1 MDNEQ
6 NQNKNSRIIDVDL
19 QNEMR
24 KSFLDYSMSVIVSR
38 ALPDVRDGLKPVHRR
53 ILYTMNQI
61 GLDPS
66 KPYHK
71 CADTVGQV
79 LGSYHPHGDA
89 SVYDAM
95 VRLAQDFNTRYLLV
109 DGHGNFGSVD
119 GDGAAAMRY
128 TEVRMTKL
136 THEMIRDIE
145 KETVDFSPNFDES
158 LKEPDVLPSRFP
170 NLLVNGSSG
179 IAVGMATNLPPHN
192 LTEVIDGLDY
202 MIDNPDCTLEDLMQF
217 IKGPDFPT
225 GATIMGKGGIK
236 DAYST
241 GRGLITLRA
250 KAEIETTSR
259 GRNRIVVK
267 EIPYQVNKS
276 KLIQKIA
283 ELVRNKEIDGITD
296 IRDESDRQ
304 GMRIVIE
311 LRKDAN
317 PKVTLNLLYKRTQ
330 MQTTFGVINLALVD
344 GEPKTLTLKE
354 LMYYYLEHQKEI
366 VTRRTIF
373 DLKKAEA
380 RAHIVEGLLKALDY
394 IDEIIK
400 LIRASKDDAEARS
413 GLMSK
418 FEFTEIQANAILS
431 MQLRRLTGLE
441 KDKLTA
447 EYEDLIKRINR
458 FNEILSSERI
468 LLGIIKDELNEIK
481 EKYGDE
487 RRTDI
492 VLNEGEIDVLNLIA
506 DESVV
511 ITITDRGYIKR
522 VNENTYKA
530 QKRGG
535 KGVKGL
541 TTNVEDVVDD
551 LYTLTTHDEV
561 YFFTNLGKVYS
572 LRAYEIPE
580 SGRTAKGTAIVNLLQ
595 ISGGEKITQII
606 PIKKNEEREFM
617 TFVTKNGIIK
627 KTELAQYENI
637 RQSGLIAIN
646 LDEDDDL
653 ISVYLTN
660 EEDEI
665 ISTTRKGKAIRING
679 KDVRPTGRSTRG
691 VKLITLEDGDSVV
704 SSQVVGKGAKLLTIT
719 EKGYGKMTSEEEYTT
734 QSRGGKGILTHRINE
749 KTGALVTALVV
760 YDEKDLLLIS
770 SSGVI
775 IRISAKEIAKS
786 SRATIGVKLMDIGEE
801 KIVSAIQTDETEE

>member
-1 MDNEQ
+1 M
-6 NQNKNSRIIDVDL
+6 KNVIDVKVEK
-19 QNEMR
+19 EMK
-24 KSFLDYSMSVIVSR
+24 KSYLEYAMSVIVAR

-53 ILYTMNQI
+53 ILYSMEELGVTN
-61 GLDPS
+61 D
-66 KPYHK
+66 KPYRK
-71 CADTVGQV
+71 SARVVGDV
-79 LGSYHPHGDA
+79 LGKYHPHSDTA
-89 SVYDAM
+89 VYDAM

-192 LTEVIDGLDY
+192 LSEVIDGLDY

-236 DAYST
+236 EAYST

-296 IRDESDRQ
+296 IRDEYERQ

-646 LDEDDDL
+646 LDDDDDL

-691 VKLITLEDGDSVV
+691 GKLITLEDGDSVV

>member
-1 MDNEQ
+1 M
-6 NQNKNSRIIDVDL
+6 KNVIDVKVEK
-19 QNEMR
+19 EMK
-24 KSFLDYSMSVIVSR
+24 KSYLEYAMSVIVAR

-53 ILYTMNQI
+53 ILYSMEELGVTN
-61 GLDPS
+61 D
-66 KPYHK
+66 KPYRK
-71 CADTVGQV
+71 SARVVGDV
-79 LGSYHPHGDA
+79 LGKYHPHSDTA
-89 SVYDAM
+89 VYDAM

-158 LKEPDVLPSRFP
+158 LKEPNVLPSRFP

-202 MIDNPDCTLEDLMQF
+202 MIDNPDCSLEDLMQF

-267 EIPYQVNKS
+267 EIPYQVNKA

-400 LIRASKDDAEARS
+400 LIRGSKDDAEARE
-413 GLMSK
+413 GLMNR

-458 FNEILSSERI
+458 FNEILSSER
-468 LLGIIKDELNEIK
+468 LLMSIIKEELNEIK

-511 ITITDRGYIKR
+511 ITITERGYIKR

-541 TTNVEDVVDD
+541 TTNVEDVVND

-595 ISGGEKITQII
+595 ISGGERITQII
-606 PIKKNEEREFM
+606 PIKKNEERQFM

-627 KTELAQYENI
+627 KTELSQYENI

-660 EEDEI
+660 EEDEF
-665 ISTTRKGKAIRING
+665 ISTTKNGKAIRING

-719 EKGYGKMTSEEEYTT
+719 EKGYGKMTSEEEYTV

-770 SSGVI
+770 SSGII

>member
-1 MDNEQ
+1 M
-6 NQNKNSRIIDVDL
+6 KNVIDVKVEK
-19 QNEMR
+19 EMK
-24 KSFLDYSMSVIVSR
+24 KSYLEYAMSVIVAR

-53 ILYTMNQI
+53 ILYSMEELGVTN
-61 GLDPS
+61 D
-66 KPYHK
+66 KPYRK
-71 CADTVGQV
+71 SARVVGDV
-79 LGSYHPHGDA
+79 LGKYHPHSDIA
-89 SVYDAM
+89 VYDAM

-646 LDEDDDL
+646 LDDDDDL

>member
-1 MDNEQ
+1 M
-6 NQNKNSRIIDVDL
+6 KNVIDVKVEK
-19 QNEMR
+19 EMK
-24 KSFLDYSMSVIVSR
+24 KSYLEYAMSVIVAR

-53 ILYTMNQI
+53 ILYSMEELGVTN
-61 GLDPS
+61 D
-66 KPYHK
+66 KPYRK
-71 CADTVGQV
+71 SARVVGDV
-79 LGSYHPHGDA
+79 LGKYHPHSDTA
-89 SVYDAM
+89 VYDAM

-158 LKEPDVLPSRFP
+158 LKEPNVLPSRFP

-202 MIDNPDCTLEDLMQF
+202 MIDNPDCSLEDLMQF

-267 EIPYQVNKS
+267 EIPYQVNKA

-400 LIRASKDDAEARS
+400 LIRGSKDDAEARE
-413 GLMSK
+413 GLMNR

-458 FNEILSSERI
+458 FNEILSSER
-468 LLGIIKDELNEIK
+468 LLMSIIKEELNEIK

-511 ITITDRGYIKR
+511 ITITERGYIKR

-541 TTNVEDVVDD
+541 TTNVEDVVND

-595 ISGGEKITQII
+595 ISGGERITQII
-606 PIKKNEEREFM
+606 PIKKNEERQFM

-627 KTELAQYENI
+627 KTELSQYENI

>member
-1 MDNEQ
+1 M
-6 NQNKNSRIIDVDL
+6 
-19 QNEMR
+19 
-24 KSFLDYSMSVIVSR
+24 
-38 ALPDVRDGLKPVHRR
+38 
-53 ILYTMNQI
+53 
-61 GLDPS
+61 
-66 KPYHK
+66 
-71 CADTVGQV
+71 
-79 LGSYHPHGDA
+79 
-89 SVYDAM
+89 
-95 VRLAQDFNTRYLLV
+95 
-109 DGHGNFGSVD
+109 
-119 GDGAAAMRY
+119 
-128 TEVRMTKL
+128 
-136 THEMIRDIE
+136 
-145 KETVDFSPNFDES
+145 
-158 LKEPDVLPSRFP
+158 KEPNVLPSRFP

-202 MIDNPDCTLEDLMQF
+202 MIDNPDCSLEDLMQF

-267 EIPYQVNKS
+267 EIPYQVNKA

-400 LIRASKDDAEARS
+400 LIRGSKDDAEARE
-413 GLMSK
+413 GLMNR

-458 FNEILSSERI
+458 FNEILSSER
-468 LLGIIKDELNEIK
+468 LLMSIIKEELNEIK

-511 ITITDRGYIKR
+511 ITITERGYIKR

-541 TTNVEDVVDD
+541 TTNVEDVVND

-595 ISGGEKITQII
+595 ISGGERITQII
-606 PIKKNEEREFM
+606 PIKKNEERQFM

-660 EEDEI
+660 EEDEF
-665 ISTTRKGKAIRING
+665 ISTTKNGKAIRING

-719 EKGYGKMTSEEEYTT
+719 EKGYGKMTSEEEYTV

-770 SSGVI
+770 SSGII

>member
-1 MDNEQ
+1 M
-6 NQNKNSRIIDVDL
+6 KNVIDVKVEK
-19 QNEMR
+19 EMK
-24 KSFLDYSMSVIVSR
+24 KSYLEYAMSVIVAR

-53 ILYTMNQI
+53 ILYSMEELGVTN
-61 GLDPS
+61 D
-66 KPYHK
+66 KPYRK
-71 CADTVGQV
+71 SARVVGDV
-79 LGSYHPHGDA
+79 LGKYHPHSDTA
-89 SVYDAM
+89 VYDAM

-158 LKEPDVLPSRFP
+158 LKEPNVLPSRFP

-202 MIDNPDCTLEDLMQF
+202 MIDNPDCSLEDLMQF

-267 EIPYQVNKS
+267 EIPYQVNKA

-400 LIRASKDDAEARS
+400 LIRGSKDDAEARE
-413 GLMSK
+413 GLMNR

-458 FNEILSSERI
+458 FNEILSSER
-468 LLGIIKDELNEIK
+468 LLMSIIKEELNEIK

-511 ITITDRGYIKR
+511 ITITERGYIKR

-541 TTNVEDVVDD
+541 TTNVEDVVND

-595 ISGGEKITQII
+595 ISGGERITQII
-606 PIKKNEEREFM
+606 PIKKNEERQFM

-627 KTELAQYENI
+627 KTELSQYENI

-660 EEDEI
+660 EEDEF
-665 ISTTRKGKAIRING
+665 ISTTKNGKAIRING

-719 EKGYGKMTSEEEYTT
+719 EKGYGKMTYEEEYTV

-770 SSGVI
+770 SSGII

>member
-1 MDNEQ
+1 M
-6 NQNKNSRIIDVDL
+6 KNVIDVKVEK
-19 QNEMR
+19 EMK
-24 KSFLDYSMSVIVSR
+24 KSYLEYAMSVIVAR

-53 ILYTMNQI
+53 ILYSMEELGVTN
-61 GLDPS
+61 D
-66 KPYHK
+66 KPYRK
-71 CADTVGQV
+71 SARVVGDV
-79 LGSYHPHGDA
+79 LGKYHPHSDTA
-89 SVYDAM
+89 VYDAM

-192 LTEVIDGLDY
+192 LSEVIDGLDY

-366 VTRRTIF
+366 VTRRTLF

>member
-1 MDNEQ
+1 M
-6 NQNKNSRIIDVDL
+6 KNVIDVKVEK
-19 QNEMR
+19 EMK
-24 KSFLDYSMSVIVSR
+24 KSYLEYAMSVIVAR

-53 ILYTMNQI
+53 ILYSMEELGVTN
-61 GLDPS
+61 D
-66 KPYHK
+66 KPYRK
-71 CADTVGQV
+71 SARVVGDV
-79 LGSYHPHGDA
+79 LGKYHPHSDTA
-89 SVYDAM
+89 VYDAM

-145 KETVDFSPNFDES
+145 KETVNYSPNFDES

-267 EIPYQVNKS
+267 EIPYQVNKA

-400 LIRASKDDAEARS
+400 LIRGSKDDAEARE
-413 GLMSK
+413 GLMNR

-458 FNEILSSERI
+458 FNEILSSER
-468 LLGIIKDELNEIK
+468 LLMSIIKEELNEIK

-511 ITITDRGYIKR
+511 ITITERGYIKR

-541 TTNVEDVVDD
+541 TTNVEDVVND

-595 ISGGEKITQII
+595 ISGGERITQII
-606 PIKKNEEREFM
+606 PIKKNEERQFM

-660 EEDEI
+660 EEDEF
-665 ISTTRKGKAIRING
+665 ISTTKNGKAIRING

-691 VKLITLEDGDSVV
+691 VKLITLEDGDNVV

-719 EKGYGKMTSEEEYTT
+719 EKGYGKMTSEEEYTV

-770 SSGVI
+770 SSGII

>member
-1 MDNEQ
+1 M
-6 NQNKNSRIIDVDL
+6 KNVIDVKVEK
-19 QNEMR
+19 EMK
-24 KSFLDYSMSVIVSR
+24 KSYLEYAMSVIVAR

-53 ILYTMNQI
+53 ILYSMEELGVTN
-61 GLDPS
+61 D
-66 KPYHK
+66 KPYRK
-71 CADTVGQV
+71 SARVVGDV
-79 LGSYHPHGDA
+79 LGKYHPHSDTA
-89 SVYDAM
+89 VYDAM

-158 LKEPDVLPSRFP
+158 LKEPNVLPSRFP

-202 MIDNPDCTLEDLMQF
+202 MIDNPDCSLEDLMQF

-259 GRNRIVVK
+259 GRNRIIVK
-267 EIPYQVNKS
+267 EIPYQVNKA

-400 LIRASKDDAEARS
+400 LIRGSKDDAEARE
-413 GLMSK
+413 GLMNR

-458 FNEILSSERI
+458 FNEILSSER
-468 LLGIIKDELNEIK
+468 LLMSIIKEELNEIK

-511 ITITDRGYIKR
+511 ITITERGYIKR

-541 TTNVEDVVDD
+541 TTNVEDVVND

-561 YFFTNLGKVYS
+561 YFFTNLGMVYS

-595 ISGGEKITQII
+595 ISGGERITQII
-606 PIKKNEEREFM
+606 PIKKNEERQFM

-660 EEDEI
+660 EEDEF
-665 ISTTRKGKAIRING
+665 ISTTKNGKAIRING

-719 EKGYGKMTSEEEYTT
+719 EKGYGKMTSEEEYTV

-770 SSGVI
+770 SSGII

>member
-1 MDNEQ
+1 M
-6 NQNKNSRIIDVDL
+6 KNVIDVKVEK
-19 QNEMR
+19 EMK
-24 KSFLDYSMSVIVSR
+24 KSYLEYAMSVIVAR

-53 ILYTMNQI
+53 ILYSMEELGVTN
-61 GLDPS
+61 D
-66 KPYHK
+66 KPYRK
-71 CADTVGQV
+71 SARVVGDV
-79 LGSYHPHGDA
+79 LGKYHPHSDTA
-89 SVYDAM
+89 VYDAM

-158 LKEPDVLPSRFP
+158 LKEPNVLPSRFP

-202 MIDNPDCTLEDLMQF
+202 MIDNPDCSLEDLMQF

-267 EIPYQVNKS
+267 EIPYQVNKA

-400 LIRASKDDAEARS
+400 LIRGSKDDAEARE
-413 GLMSK
+413 GLMNR

-458 FNEILSSERI
+458 FNEILSSER
-468 LLGIIKDELNEIK
+468 LLMSIIKEELNEIK

-511 ITITDRGYIKR
+511 ITITERGYIKR

-541 TTNVEDVVDD
+541 TTNVEDVVND

-595 ISGGEKITQII
+595 ISGGERITQII
-606 PIKKNEEREFM
+606 PIKKNEERQFM

-660 EEDEI
+660 EEDEF
-665 ISTTRKGKAIRING
+665 ISTTKNGKAIRING

-691 VKLITLEDGDSVV
+691 VKLITLEDGDNVV

-719 EKGYGKMTSEEEYTT
+719 EKGYGKMTSEEEYTV

-770 SSGVI
+770 SSGII

-801 KIVSAIQTDETEE
+801 KIVSAIQTDEMEE

>member
-1 MDNEQ
+1 M
-6 NQNKNSRIIDVDL
+6 KNVIDVKVEK
-19 QNEMR
+19 EMK
-24 KSFLDYSMSVIVSR
+24 KSYLEYAMSVIVAR

-53 ILYTMNQI
+53 ILYSMEELGVTN
-61 GLDPS
+61 D
-66 KPYHK
+66 KPYRK
-71 CADTVGQV
+71 SARVVGDV
-79 LGSYHPHGDA
+79 LGKYHPHSDIA
-89 SVYDAM
+89 VYDAM

-158 LKEPDVLPSRFP
+158 LKEPNVLPSRFP

-202 MIDNPDCTLEDLMQF
+202 MIDNPDCSLEDLMQF

-267 EIPYQVNKS
+267 EIPYQVNKA

-304 GMRIVIE
+304 GMRIVVE

-400 LIRASKDDAEARS
+400 LIRGSKDDAEARE
-413 GLMSK
+413 GLMNR

-458 FNEILSSERI
+458 FNEILSSER
-468 LLGIIKDELNEIK
+468 LLMSIIKEELNEIK

-511 ITITDRGYIKR
+511 ITITERGYIKR

-541 TTNVEDVVDD
+541 TTNVEDVVND

-595 ISGGEKITQII
+595 ISGGERITQII
-606 PIKKNEEREFM
+606 PIKKNEERQFM

-627 KTELAQYENI
+627 KTELSQYENI

-660 EEDEI
+660 EEDEF
-665 ISTTRKGKAIRING
+665 ISTTKNGKAIRING

-719 EKGYGKMTSEEEYTT
+719 EKGYGKMTSEEEYTV

-770 SSGVI
+770 SSGII

>member
-1 MDNEQ
+1 MN
-6 NQNKNSRIIDVDL
+6 NVIDVKVEK
-19 QNEMR
+19 EMK
-24 KSFLDYSMSVIVSR
+24 KSYLDYAMSVIVAR

-53 ILYTMNQI
+53 ILYSMEELGVT
-61 GLDPS
+61 S
-66 KPYHK
+66 EKPYRK
-71 CADTVGQV
+71 SARIVGDV
-79 LGSYHPHGDA
+79 LGKYHPHSDTA
-89 SVYDAM
+89 VYDAM

-128 TEVRMTKL
+128 TEVRMSKL

-145 KETVDFSPNFDES
+145 KDTVDFSPNFDES

-192 LTEVIDGLDY
+192 LTEVINGLDY
-202 MIDNPDCTLEDLMQF
+202 MIENPDCTLEDLMQF

-225 GATIMGKGGIK
+225 GATIMGTQGIK

-250 KAEIETTSR
+250 KAEIETTSK
-259 GRNRIVVK
+259 GKNRIVVR

-276 KLIQKIA
+276 KLIKKIA
-283 ELVRNKEIDGITD
+283 ELVRDKEIDGITD

-304 GMRIVIE
+304 GMRIVVE
-311 LRKDAN
+311 LRRDAN
-317 PKVTLNLLYKRTQ
+317 PKVILNHLYKRTQ

-354 LMYYYLEHQKEI
+354 LLYYYLEHQKDI
-366 VTRRTIF
+366 VTRRTRY
-373 DLKKAEA
+373 DLKKAED
-380 RAHIVEGLLKALDY
+380 RAHIVEGLLKALDH

-400 LIRASKDDAEARS
+400 LIRASKDDATARAA
-413 GLMSK
+413 LMEK
-418 FEFTEIQANAILS
+418 FEFSEIQANSILS

-458 FNEILSSERI
+458 YNEILASER
-468 LLGIIKDELNEIK
+468 LLLSIIKDELNEIK

-511 ITITDRGYIKR
+511 ITITERGYIKR

-541 TTNVEDVVDD
+541 TTNVEDVVSDM
-551 LYTLTTHDEV
+551 YTLTTHDMV
-561 YFFTNLGKVYS
+561 YFFTDHGKVYS
-572 LRAYEIPE
+572 LSAYEIPE

-595 ISGGEKITQII
+595 VAGDEKITQIV
-606 PIKKNEEREFM
+606 PIKKNEEKDYM
-617 TFVTKNGIIK
+617 IFVTKKGIIK
-627 KTELAQYENI
+627 KTELNQYENI

-653 ISVYLTN
+653 ISVFLSD
-660 EEDEI
+660 EETEI
-665 ISTTRKGKAIRING
+665 ISTTKLGKAIRI
-679 KDVRPTGRSTRG
+679 KTSDVRPTGRSTRG
-691 VKLITLEDGDSVV
+691 VKLITLDGDDEVV
-704 SSQVVGKGAKLLTIT
+704 SSEVIGNGAKVLSIT
-719 EKGYGKMTSEEEYTT
+719 EKGYGKMTDESEYSV
-734 QSRGGKGILTHRINE
+734 QGRGGKGILTHKITA
-749 KTGALVTALVV
+749 KTGPLVRSLVV
-760 YDEKDLLLIS
+760 YEMKDLLLIS

-775 IRISAKEIAKS
+775 IRIPETEIAES
-786 SRATIGVKLMDIGEE
+786 SRATIGVKLMDTGDET
-801 KIVSAIQTDETEE
+801 IVSAIQTEE

>member
-1 MDNEQ
+1 M
-6 NQNKNSRIIDVDL
+6 KNVIDVKVEK
-19 QNEMR
+19 EMK
-24 KSFLDYSMSVIVSR
+24 KSYLEYAMSVIVAR

-53 ILYTMNQI
+53 ILYSMEELGVTN
-61 GLDPS
+61 D
-66 KPYHK
+66 KPYRK
-71 CADTVGQV
+71 SARVVGDV
-79 LGSYHPHGDA
+79 LGKYHPHSDTA
-89 SVYDAM
+89 VYYAM

-225 GATIMGKGGIK
+225 GATIMGKSGIK

>member
-1 MDNEQ
+1 M
-6 NQNKNSRIIDVDL
+6 KNVIDVKVEK
-19 QNEMR
+19 EMK
-24 KSFLDYSMSVIVSR
+24 KSYLEYAMSVIVAR

-53 ILYTMNQI
+53 ILYSMEELGVTN
-61 GLDPS
+61 D
-66 KPYHK
+66 KPYRK
-71 CADTVGQV
+71 SARVVGDV
-79 LGSYHPHGDA
+79 LGKYHPHSDIA
-89 SVYDAM
+89 VYDAM

-158 LKEPDVLPSRFP
+158 LKEPNVLPSRFP

-202 MIDNPDCTLEDLMQF
+202 MIDNPDCSLEDLMQF

-267 EIPYQVNKS
+267 EIPYQVNKA

-400 LIRASKDDAEARS
+400 LIRGSKDDAEARE
-413 GLMSK
+413 GLMNR

-458 FNEILSSERI
+458 FNEILSSER
-468 LLGIIKDELNEIK
+468 LLMSIIKEELNEIK

-511 ITITDRGYIKR
+511 ITITERGYIKR

-541 TTNVEDVVDD
+541 TTNVEDVVND

-595 ISGGEKITQII
+595 ISGGERITQII
-606 PIKKNEEREFM
+606 PIKKNEERQFM

-660 EEDEI
+660 EEDEF
-665 ISTTRKGKAIRING
+665 ISTTKNGKAIRING

-691 VKLITLEDGDSVV
+691 VKLITLEDSDNVV

-719 EKGYGKMTSEEEYTT
+719 EKGYGKMTSEEEYTV

-770 SSGVI
+770 SSGII

>member
-1 MDNEQ
+1 M
-6 NQNKNSRIIDVDL
+6 KNVIDVKVEK
-19 QNEMR
+19 EMK
-24 KSFLDYSMSVIVSR
+24 KSYLEYAMSVIVAR

-53 ILYTMNQI
+53 ILYSMEELGVTN
-61 GLDPS
+61 D
-66 KPYHK
+66 KPYRK
-71 CADTVGQV
+71 SARVVGDV
-79 LGSYHPHGDA
+79 LGKYHPHSDIA
-89 SVYDAM
+89 VYDAM

-276 KLIQKIA
+276 KLIQKVA

-304 GMRIVIE
+304 GLRIVIE

-572 LRAYEIPE
+572 LCAYEIPE

-646 LDEDDDL
+646 LDDDDDL

>member
-1 MDNEQ
+1 M
-6 NQNKNSRIIDVDL
+6 KNVIDVKVEK
-19 QNEMR
+19 EMK
-24 KSFLDYSMSVIVSR
+24 KSYLEYAMSVIVAR

-53 ILYTMNQI
+53 ILYSMEELGVTN
-61 GLDPS
+61 D
-66 KPYHK
+66 KPYRK
-71 CADTVGQV
+71 SARVVGDV
-79 LGSYHPHGDA
+79 LGKYHPHSDTA
-89 SVYDAM
+89 VYDAM

-158 LKEPDVLPSRFP
+158 LKEPNVLPSRFP

-202 MIDNPDCTLEDLMQF
+202 MIDNPDCSLEDLMQF

-267 EIPYQVNKS
+267 EIPYQVNKA

-400 LIRASKDDAEARS
+400 LIRGSKDDAEARE
-413 GLMSK
+413 GLMNR

-458 FNEILSSERI
+458 FNEILSSER
-468 LLGIIKDELNEIK
+468 LLMSIIKEELNEIK

-511 ITITDRGYIKR
+511 ITITERGYIKR

-541 TTNVEDVVDD
+541 TTNVEDVVND

-595 ISGGEKITQII
+595 ISGGERITQII
-606 PIKKNEEREFM
+606 PIKKNEERQFM

-627 KTELAQYENI
+627 KTELSQYENI

-660 EEDEI
+660 EEDEF
-665 ISTTRKGKAIRING
+665 ISTTKNGKAIRING

-691 VKLITLEDGDSVV
+691 VKLITLEDGDNVV

-719 EKGYGKMTSEEEYTT
+719 EKGYGKMTSEEEYTV

-770 SSGVI
+770 SSGII

>member
-1 MDNEQ
+1 M
-6 NQNKNSRIIDVDL
+6 KNVIDVKVEK
-19 QNEMR
+19 EMK
-24 KSFLDYSMSVIVSR
+24 KSYLEYAMSVIVAR

-53 ILYTMNQI
+53 ILYSMEELGVTN
-61 GLDPS
+61 D
-66 KPYHK
+66 KPYRK
-71 CADTVGQV
+71 SARVVGDV
-79 LGSYHPHGDA
+79 LGKYHPHSDTA
-89 SVYDAM
+89 VYDAM

-158 LKEPDVLPSRFP
+158 LKEPNVLPSRFP

-202 MIDNPDCTLEDLMQF
+202 MIDNPDCSLEDLMQF

-259 GRNRIVVK
+259 GRNRIIVK
-267 EIPYQVNKS
+267 EIPYQVNKA

-400 LIRASKDDAEARS
+400 LIRGSKDDAEARE
-413 GLMSK
+413 GLMNR

-458 FNEILSSERI
+458 FNEILSSER
-468 LLGIIKDELNEIK
+468 LLMSIIKEELNEIK

-511 ITITDRGYIKR
+511 ITITERGYIKR

-541 TTNVEDVVDD
+541 TTNVEDVVND

-595 ISGGEKITQII
+595 ISGGERITQII
-606 PIKKNEEREFM
+606 PIKKNEERQFM
-617 TFVTKNGIIK
+617 TFVTRNGIIK
-627 KTELAQYENI
+627 KTELSQYENI

-660 EEDEI
+660 EEDEF
-665 ISTTRKGKAIRING
+665 ISTTKNGKAIRING

-719 EKGYGKMTSEEEYTT
+719 EKGYGKMTSEEEYTV

-770 SSGVI
+770 SSGII

>member
-1 MDNEQ
+1 MN
-6 NQNKNSRIIDVDL
+6 NVIDVKVEK
-19 QNEMR
+19 EMK
-24 KSFLDYSMSVIVSR
+24 KSYLDYAMSVIVAR

-53 ILYTMNQI
+53 ILYSMEELGVTNE
-61 GLDPS
+61 
-66 KPYHK
+66 KPYRK
-71 CADTVGQV
+71 SARIVGDV
-79 LGSYHPHGDA
+79 LGKYHPHSDTA
-89 SVYDAM
+89 VYDAM

-128 TEVRMTKL
+128 TEVRMSKL

-145 KETVDFSPNFDES
+145 KDTVDFSPNFDES

-192 LTEVIDGLDY
+192 LTEVINGLDL

-225 GATIMGKGGIK
+225 GATIMGTQGIK

-250 KAEIETTSR
+250 KAEIETTSK
-259 GRNRIVVK
+259 GKNRIVVR

-276 KLIQKIA
+276 KLIKKIA
-283 ELVRNKEIDGITD
+283 ELVRDKEIDGITD

-304 GMRIVIE
+304 GMRIVVE
-311 LRKDAN
+311 LRRDSN
-317 PKVTLNLLYKRTQ
+317 PKVILNQLYKRTQ

-354 LMYYYLEHQKEI
+354 LLYYYLEHQKEI
-366 VTRRTIF
+366 VTRRTRF
-373 DLKKAEA
+373 DLKKAED
-380 RAHIVEGLLKALDY
+380 RAHIVEGLLKALDH

-400 LIRASKDDAEARS
+400 LIRASKDDATARNN
-413 GLMSK
+413 LMEK
-418 FEFTEIQANAILS
+418 FEFSEIQANSILS

-458 FNEILSSERI
+458 YNEILASER
-468 LLGIIKDELNEIK
+468 LLLSIIKDELNEIK

-511 ITITDRGYIKR
+511 ITITERGYIKR

-541 TTNVEDVVDD
+541 TTNVEDVVSDM
-551 LYTLTTHDEV
+551 YTLTTHDMV
-561 YFFTNLGKVYS
+561 YFFTDHGKVYS
-572 LRAYEIPE
+572 LSAYEIPE

-595 ISGGEKITQII
+595 VAGDEKITQIV
-606 PIKKNEEREFM
+606 PIKKNEDKKFM
-617 TFVTKNGIIK
+617 IFVTKKGIIK
-627 KTELAQYENI
+627 KTELSQYENI

-646 LDEDDDL
+646 LDEGDDL
-653 ISVYLTN
+653 ISVFLSD
-660 EEDEI
+660 EETEI
-665 ISTTRKGKAIRING
+665 ISTTRMGKAIRI
-679 KDVRPTGRSTRG
+679 KSSDVRPTGRSTRG
-691 VKLITLEDGDSVV
+691 VKLITLDGDDEVV
-704 SSQVVGKGAKLLTIT
+704 SSEVVGNGAKVLSIT
-719 EKGYGKMTSEEEYTT
+719 ERGYGKMTSESEYSV
-734 QSRGGKGILTHRINE
+734 QGRGGKGILTHKITS
-749 KTGALVTALVV
+749 KTGNLVRSLVV
-760 YDEKDLLLIS
+760 YEMKDLLLIS

-775 IRISAKEIAKS
+775 IRIPETEIALS
-786 SRATIGVKLMDIGEE
+786 SRATIGVKLMDTGDET
-801 KIVSAIQTDETEE
+801 IVSAIQTEE

>member
-1 MDNEQ
+1 M
-6 NQNKNSRIIDVDL
+6 
-19 QNEMR
+19 
-24 KSFLDYSMSVIVSR
+24 
-38 ALPDVRDGLKPVHRR
+38 
-53 ILYTMNQI
+53 
-61 GLDPS
+61 
-66 KPYHK
+66 
-71 CADTVGQV
+71 
-79 LGSYHPHGDA
+79 
-89 SVYDAM
+89 
-95 VRLAQDFNTRYLLV
+95 
-109 DGHGNFGSVD
+109 
-119 GDGAAAMRY
+119 
-128 TEVRMTKL
+128 
-136 THEMIRDIE
+136 
-145 KETVDFSPNFDES
+145 
-158 LKEPDVLPSRFP
+158 KEPNVLPSRFP

-202 MIDNPDCTLEDLMQF
+202 MIDNPDCSLEDLMQF

-267 EIPYQVNKS
+267 EIPYQVNKA

-400 LIRASKDDAEARS
+400 LIRGSKDDAEARE
-413 GLMSK
+413 GLMNR

-458 FNEILSSERI
+458 FNEILSSER
-468 LLGIIKDELNEIK
+468 LLMSIIKEELNEIK

-511 ITITDRGYIKR
+511 ITITERGYIKR

-541 TTNVEDVVDD
+541 TTNVEDVVND

-595 ISGGEKITQII
+595 ISGGERITQII
-606 PIKKNEEREFM
+606 PIKKNEERQFM

-660 EEDEI
+660 EEDEF
-665 ISTTRKGKAIRING
+665 ISTTKNGKAIRING

-691 VKLITLEDGDSVV
+691 VKLITLEDGDNVV

-719 EKGYGKMTSEEEYTT
+719 EKGYGKMTSEEEYTV

-749 KTGALVTALVV
+749 KTGVLVTALVV

-770 SSGVI
+770 SSGII

>member
-1 MDNEQ
+1 M
-6 NQNKNSRIIDVDL
+6 KNVIDVKVEK
-19 QNEMR
+19 EMK
-24 KSFLDYSMSVIVSR
+24 KSYLEYAMSVIVAR

-53 ILYTMNQI
+53 ILYSMEELGVTN
-61 GLDPS
+61 D
-66 KPYHK
+66 KPYRK
-71 CADTVGQV
+71 SARVVGDV
-79 LGSYHPHGDA
+79 LGKYHPHSDIA
-89 SVYDAM
+89 VYDAM

-192 LTEVIDGLDY
+192 LVEIIDGLDY

-646 LDEDDDL
+646 LDDDDDL

>member
-1 MDNEQ
+1 M
-6 NQNKNSRIIDVDL
+6 KNVIDVKVEK
-19 QNEMR
+19 EMK
-24 KSFLDYSMSVIVSR
+24 KSYLEYAMSVIVAR

-53 ILYTMNQI
+53 ILYSMEELGVTN
-61 GLDPS
+61 D
-66 KPYHK
+66 KPYRK
-71 CADTVGQV
+71 SARVVGDV
-79 LGSYHPHGDA
+79 LGKYHPHSDIA
-89 SVYDAM
+89 VYDAM

-441 KDKLTA
+441 KDKLTV

>member
-1 MDNEQ
+1 
-6 NQNKNSRIIDVDL
+6 
-19 QNEMR
+19 
-24 KSFLDYSMSVIVSR
+24 
-38 ALPDVRDGLKPVHRR
+38 
-53 ILYTMNQI
+53 
-61 GLDPS
+61 
-66 KPYHK
+66 
-71 CADTVGQV
+71 
-79 LGSYHPHGDA
+79 
-89 SVYDAM
+89 
-95 VRLAQDFNTRYLLV
+95 
-109 DGHGNFGSVD
+109 
-119 GDGAAAMRY
+119 
-128 TEVRMTKL
+128 
-136 THEMIRDIE
+136 
-145 KETVDFSPNFDES
+145 
-158 LKEPDVLPSRFP
+158 
-170 NLLVNGSSG
+170 
-179 IAVGMATNLPPHN
+179 
-192 LTEVIDGLDY
+192 
-202 MIDNPDCTLEDLMQF
+202 
-217 IKGPDFPT
+217 
-225 GATIMGKGGIK
+225 
-236 DAYST
+236 
-241 GRGLITLRA
+241 
-250 KAEIETTSR
+250 
-259 GRNRIVVK
+259 
-267 EIPYQVNKS
+267 
-276 KLIQKIA
+276 
-283 ELVRNKEIDGITD
+283 
-296 IRDESDRQ
+296 
-304 GMRIVIE
+304 
-311 LRKDAN
+311 
-317 PKVTLNLLYKRTQ
+317 
-330 MQTTFGVINLALVD
+330 
-344 GEPKTLTLKE
+344 
-354 LMYYYLEHQKEI
+354 MYYYLEHQKEI

>member
-1 MDNEQ
+1 M
-6 NQNKNSRIIDVDL
+6 KNVIDVKVEK
-19 QNEMR
+19 EMK
-24 KSFLDYSMSVIVSR
+24 KSYLEYAMSVIVAR

-53 ILYTMNQI
+53 ILYSMEELGVTN
-61 GLDPS
+61 D
-66 KPYHK
+66 KPYRK
-71 CADTVGQV
+71 SARVVGDV
-79 LGSYHPHGDA
+79 LGKYHPHSDKA
-89 SVYDAM
+89 VYDAM

-158 LKEPDVLPSRFP
+158 LKEPNVLPSRFP

-202 MIDNPDCTLEDLMQF
+202 MIDNPDCSLEDLMQF

-267 EIPYQVNKS
+267 EIPYQVNKA

-400 LIRASKDDAEARS
+400 LIRGSKDDAEARE
-413 GLMSK
+413 GLMNR

-458 FNEILSSERI
+458 FNEILSSER
-468 LLGIIKDELNEIK
+468 LLMSIIKEELNEIK

-511 ITITDRGYIKR
+511 ITITERGYIKR

-541 TTNVEDVVDD
+541 TTNVEDVVND

-595 ISGGEKITQII
+595 ISGGERIAQII
-606 PIKKNEEREFM
+606 PIKKNEERQFM

-660 EEDEI
+660 EEDEF
-665 ISTTRKGKAIRING
+665 ISTTKNGKAIRING

-691 VKLITLEDGDSVV
+691 VKLITLEDGDNVV

-719 EKGYGKMTSEEEYTT
+719 EKGYGKMTSEEEYTV

-770 SSGVI
+770 SSGII

>member
-1 MDNEQ
+1 M
-6 NQNKNSRIIDVDL
+6 KNVIDVKVEK
-19 QNEMR
+19 EMK
-24 KSFLDYSMSVIVSR
+24 KSYLEYAMSVIVAR

-53 ILYTMNQI
+53 ILYSMEELGVTN
-61 GLDPS
+61 D
-66 KPYHK
+66 KPYRK
-71 CADTVGQV
+71 SARVVGDV
-79 LGSYHPHGDA
+79 LGKYHPHSDIA
-89 SVYDAM
+89 VYDAM

-158 LKEPDVLPSRFP
+158 LKEPNVLPSRFP

-202 MIDNPDCTLEDLMQF
+202 MIDNPDCSLEDLMQF

-259 GRNRIVVK
+259 GRNRIIVK
-267 EIPYQVNKS
+267 EIPYQVNKA

-400 LIRASKDDAEARS
+400 LIRGSKDDAEARE
-413 GLMSK
+413 GLMNR

-458 FNEILSSERI
+458 FNEILSSER
-468 LLGIIKDELNEIK
+468 LLMSIIKEELNEIK

-511 ITITDRGYIKR
+511 ITITERGYIKR

-541 TTNVEDVVDD
+541 TTNVEDVVND

-595 ISGGEKITQII
+595 ISGGERITQII
-606 PIKKNEEREFM
+606 PIKKNEERQFM

-627 KTELAQYENI
+627 KTELVQYENI

-660 EEDEI
+660 EEDEF
-665 ISTTRKGKAIRING
+665 ISTTKNGKAIRING

-719 EKGYGKMTSEEEYTT
+719 EKGYGKMTSEEEYTV

-770 SSGVI
+770 SSGII

>member
-1 MDNEQ
+1 M
-6 NQNKNSRIIDVDL
+6 KNVIDVKVEK
-19 QNEMR
+19 EMK
-24 KSFLDYSMSVIVSR
+24 KSYLEYAMSVIVAR

-53 ILYTMNQI
+53 ILYSMEELGVTN
-61 GLDPS
+61 D
-66 KPYHK
+66 KPYRK
-71 CADTVGQV
+71 SARVVGDV
-79 LGSYHPHGDA
+79 LGKYHPHSDIA
-89 SVYDAM
+89 VYDAM

-158 LKEPDVLPSRFP
+158 LKEPNVLPSRFP

-202 MIDNPDCTLEDLMQF
+202 MIDNPDCSLEDLMQF

-259 GRNRIVVK
+259 GRNRIIVK
-267 EIPYQVNKS
+267 EIPYQVNKA

-400 LIRASKDDAEARS
+400 LIRGSKDDAEARE
-413 GLMSK
+413 GLMNR

-458 FNEILSSERI
+458 FNEILSSER
-468 LLGIIKDELNEIK
+468 LLMSIIKEELNEIK

-511 ITITDRGYIKR
+511 ITITERGYIKR

-541 TTNVEDVVDD
+541 TTNVEDVVND

-595 ISGGEKITQII
+595 ISGGERITQII
-606 PIKKNEEREFM
+606 PIKKNEERQFM

-660 EEDEI
+660 EEDEF
-665 ISTTRKGKAIRING
+665 ISTTKNGKAIRING

-719 EKGYGKMTSEEEYTT
+719 EKGYGKMTSEEEYTV

-770 SSGVI
+770 SSGII

>member
-1 MDNEQ
+1 M
-6 NQNKNSRIIDVDL
+6 KNVIDVKVEK
-19 QNEMR
+19 EMK
-24 KSFLDYSMSVIVSR
+24 KSYLEYAMSVIVAR

-53 ILYTMNQI
+53 ILYSMEELGVTN
-61 GLDPS
+61 D
-66 KPYHK
+66 KPYRK
-71 CADTVGQV
+71 SARVVGDV
-79 LGSYHPHGDA
+79 LGKYHPHSDTA
-89 SVYDAM
+89 VYYAM

-192 LTEVIDGLDY
+192 LSEVIDGLDY

>member
-1 MDNEQ
+1 M
-6 NQNKNSRIIDVDL
+6 KNVIDVKVEK
-19 QNEMR
+19 EMK
-24 KSFLDYSMSVIVSR
+24 KSYLEYAMSVIVAR

-53 ILYTMNQI
+53 ILYSMEELGVTN
-61 GLDPS
+61 D
-66 KPYHK
+66 KPYRK
-71 CADTVGQV
+71 SARVVGDV
-79 LGSYHPHGDA
+79 LGKYHPHSDKA
-89 SVYDAM
+89 VYDAM

-646 LDEDDDL
+646 LDDDDDL

>member
-1 MDNEQ
+1 M
-6 NQNKNSRIIDVDL
+6 KNVIDVKVEK
-19 QNEMR
+19 EMK
-24 KSFLDYSMSVIVSR
+24 KSYLEYAMSVIVAR

-53 ILYTMNQI
+53 ILYSMEELGVTN
-61 GLDPS
+61 D
-66 KPYHK
+66 KPYRK
-71 CADTVGQV
+71 SARVVGDV
-79 LGSYHPHGDA
+79 LGKYHPHSDTA
-89 SVYDAM
+89 VYDAM

-202 MIDNPDCTLEDLMQF
+202 MIDNPDCALEDLMQF

>member
-1 MDNEQ
+1 M
-6 NQNKNSRIIDVDL
+6 KNVIDVKVEK
-19 QNEMR
+19 EMK
-24 KSFLDYSMSVIVSR
+24 KSYLEYAMSVIVAR

-53 ILYTMNQI
+53 ILYSMEELGVTN
-61 GLDPS
+61 D
-66 KPYHK
+66 KPYRK
-71 CADTVGQV
+71 SARVVGDV
-79 LGSYHPHGDA
+79 LGKYHPHSDTA
-89 SVYDAM
+89 VYDAM

-192 LTEVIDGLDY
+192 LSEVIDGLDY

-236 DAYST
+236 EAYST

-646 LDEDDDL
+646 LDDDDDL

>member
-1 MDNEQ
+1 M
-6 NQNKNSRIIDVDL
+6 KNVIDVKVEK
-19 QNEMR
+19 EMK
-24 KSFLDYSMSVIVSR
+24 KSYLEYAMSVIVAR

-53 ILYTMNQI
+53 ILYSMEELGVTN
-61 GLDPS
+61 D
-66 KPYHK
+66 KPYRK
-71 CADTVGQV
+71 SARVVGDV
-79 LGSYHPHGDA
+79 LGKYHPHSDIA
-89 SVYDAM
+89 VYDAM

-192 LTEVIDGLDY
+192 LSEVIDGLDY

>member
-1 MDNEQ
+1 M
-6 NQNKNSRIIDVDL
+6 KNVIDVKVEK
-19 QNEMR
+19 EMK
-24 KSFLDYSMSVIVSR
+24 KSYLEYAMSVIVAR

-53 ILYTMNQI
+53 ILYSMEELGVTN
-61 GLDPS
+61 D
-66 KPYHK
+66 KPYRK
-71 CADTVGQV
+71 SARVVGDV
-79 LGSYHPHGDA
+79 LGKYHPHSDTA
-89 SVYDAM
+89 VYDAM

-158 LKEPDVLPSRFP
+158 LKEPNVLPSRFP

-202 MIDNPDCTLEDLMQF
+202 MIDNPDCSLEDLMQF

-225 GATIMGKGGIK
+225 GATIMGKGEIK

-259 GRNRIVVK
+259 GRNRIIVK
-267 EIPYQVNKS
+267 EIPYQVNKA

-400 LIRASKDDAEARS
+400 LIRGSKDDAEARE
-413 GLMSK
+413 GLMNR

-458 FNEILSSERI
+458 FNEILSSER
-468 LLGIIKDELNEIK
+468 LLMSIIKEELNEIK

-511 ITITDRGYIKR
+511 ITITERGYIKR

-541 TTNVEDVVDD
+541 TTNVEDVVND

-595 ISGGEKITQII
+595 ISGGERITQII
-606 PIKKNEEREFM
+606 PIKKNEERQFM

-660 EEDEI
+660 EEDEF
-665 ISTTRKGKAIRING
+665 ISTTKNGKAIRING

-719 EKGYGKMTSEEEYTT
+719 EKGYGKMTSEEEYTV
-734 QSRGGKGILTHRINE
+734 QSRGGKGILTHRIKE

-770 SSGVI
+770 SSGII

>member
-1 MDNEQ
+1 M
-6 NQNKNSRIIDVDL
+6 KNVIDVKVEK
-19 QNEMR
+19 EMK
-24 KSFLDYSMSVIVSR
+24 KSYLEYAMSVIVAR

-53 ILYTMNQI
+53 ILYSMEELGVTN
-61 GLDPS
+61 D
-66 KPYHK
+66 KPYRK
-71 CADTVGQV
+71 SARVVGDV
-79 LGSYHPHGDA
+79 LGKYHPHSDTA
-89 SVYDAM
+89 VYDAM

-192 LTEVIDGLDY
+192 LTEVVDGLDY

-646 LDEDDDL
+646 LDDDDDL

>member
-1 MDNEQ
+1 M
-6 NQNKNSRIIDVDL
+6 KNVIDVKVEK
-19 QNEMR
+19 EMK
-24 KSFLDYSMSVIVSR
+24 KSYLEYAMSVIVAR

-53 ILYTMNQI
+53 ILYSMEELGVTN
-61 GLDPS
+61 D
-66 KPYHK
+66 KPYRK
-71 CADTVGQV
+71 SARVVGDV
-79 LGSYHPHGDA
+79 LGKYHPHSDTA
-89 SVYDAM
+89 VYDAM

-158 LKEPDVLPSRFP
+158 LKEPNVLPSRFP

-202 MIDNPDCTLEDLMQF
+202 MIDSPDCSLEDLMQF

-267 EIPYQVNKS
+267 EIPYQVNKA

-400 LIRASKDDAEARS
+400 LIRGSKDDAEARE
-413 GLMSK
+413 GLMNR

-458 FNEILSSERI
+458 FNEILSSER
-468 LLGIIKDELNEIK
+468 LLMSIIKEELNEIK

-511 ITITDRGYIKR
+511 ITITERGYIKR

-541 TTNVEDVVDD
+541 TTNVEDVVND

-595 ISGGEKITQII
+595 ISGGERITQII
-606 PIKKNEEREFM
+606 PIKKNEERQFM

-627 KTELAQYENI
+627 KTELSQYENI

-660 EEDEI
+660 EEDEF
-665 ISTTRKGKAIRING
+665 ISTTKNGKAIRING

-691 VKLITLEDGDSVV
+691 VKLITLEDGDNVV

-719 EKGYGKMTSEEEYTT
+719 EKGYGKMTSEEEYTV

-770 SSGVI
+770 SSGII

>member
-1 MDNEQ
+1 M
-6 NQNKNSRIIDVDL
+6 
-19 QNEMR
+19 
-24 KSFLDYSMSVIVSR
+24 
-38 ALPDVRDGLKPVHRR
+38 
-53 ILYTMNQI
+53 
-61 GLDPS
+61 
-66 KPYHK
+66 
-71 CADTVGQV
+71 
-79 LGSYHPHGDA
+79 
-89 SVYDAM
+89 
-95 VRLAQDFNTRYLLV
+95 
-109 DGHGNFGSVD
+109 
-119 GDGAAAMRY
+119 
-128 TEVRMTKL
+128 
-136 THEMIRDIE
+136 
-145 KETVDFSPNFDES
+145 
-158 LKEPDVLPSRFP
+158 LPSRFP

-468 LLGIIKDELNEIK
+468 LMGIIKDELNEIK

-679 KDVRPTGRSTRG
+679 KEVRPTGRSTRG

>member
-1 MDNEQ
+1 M
-6 NQNKNSRIIDVDL
+6 KNVIDVKVEK
-19 QNEMR
+19 EMK
-24 KSFLDYSMSVIVSR
+24 KSYLEYAMSVIVAR

-53 ILYTMNQI
+53 ILYSMEELGVTN
-61 GLDPS
+61 D
-66 KPYHK
+66 KPYRK
-71 CADTVGQV
+71 SARVVGDV
-79 LGSYHPHGDA
+79 LGKYHPHSDTA
-89 SVYDAM
+89 VYDAM

-158 LKEPDVLPSRFP
+158 LKEPNVLPSRFP

-202 MIDNPDCTLEDLMQF
+202 MIDNPDCSLEDLMQF

-267 EIPYQVNKS
+267 EIPYQVNKA

-366 VTRRTIF
+366 VTRRNIF

-400 LIRASKDDAEARS
+400 LIRGSKDDAEARE
-413 GLMSK
+413 GLMNR

-458 FNEILSSERI
+458 FNEILSSER
-468 LLGIIKDELNEIK
+468 LLMSIIKEELNEIK

-511 ITITDRGYIKR
+511 ITITERGYIKR

-541 TTNVEDVVDD
+541 TTNVEDVVND

-595 ISGGEKITQII
+595 ISGGERITQII
-606 PIKKNEEREFM
+606 PIKKNEERQFM

-660 EEDEI
+660 EEDEF
-665 ISTTRKGKAIRING
+665 ISTTKNGKAIRING

-691 VKLITLEDGDSVV
+691 VKLITLEDGDNVV

-719 EKGYGKMTSEEEYTT
+719 EKGYGKMTSEEEYTV

-770 SSGVI
+770 SSGII

>member
-1 MDNEQ
+1 M
-6 NQNKNSRIIDVDL
+6 KNVIDVKVEK
-19 QNEMR
+19 EMK
-24 KSFLDYSMSVIVSR
+24 KSYLEYAMSVIVAR

-53 ILYTMNQI
+53 ILYSMEELGVTN
-61 GLDPS
+61 D
-66 KPYHK
+66 KPYRK
-71 CADTVGQV
+71 SARVVGDV
-79 LGSYHPHGDA
+79 LGKYHPHSDIA
-89 SVYDAM
+89 VYDAM

-202 MIDNPDCTLEDLMQF
+202 MIDNPDCSLEDLMQF

-267 EIPYQVNKS
+267 EIPYQVNKA

-400 LIRASKDDAEARS
+400 LIRGSKDDAEARE
-413 GLMSK
+413 GLMNR

-458 FNEILSSERI
+458 FNEILSSER
-468 LLGIIKDELNEIK
+468 LLMSIIKEELNEIK

-511 ITITDRGYIKR
+511 ITITERGYIKR

-541 TTNVEDVVDD
+541 TTNVEDVVND

-595 ISGGEKITQII
+595 ISGGERITQII
-606 PIKKNEEREFM
+606 PIKKNEERQFM

-660 EEDEI
+660 EEDEF
-665 ISTTRKGKAIRING
+665 ISTTKNGKAIRING

-691 VKLITLEDGDSVV
+691 VKLITLEDGDNVV

-719 EKGYGKMTSEEEYTT
+719 EKGYGKMTSEEEYTV

-770 SSGVI
+770 SSGII

>member
-1 MDNEQ
+1 M
-6 NQNKNSRIIDVDL
+6 KNVIDVKVEK
-19 QNEMR
+19 EMK
-24 KSFLDYSMSVIVSR
+24 KSYLEYAMSVIVAR

-53 ILYTMNQI
+53 ILYSMEELGVTN
-61 GLDPS
+61 D
-66 KPYHK
+66 KPYRK
-71 CADTVGQV
+71 SARVVGDV
-79 LGSYHPHGDA
+79 LGKYHPHSDIA
-89 SVYDAM
+89 VYDAM

-158 LKEPDVLPSRFP
+158 LKEPNVLPSRFP

-202 MIDNPDCTLEDLMQF
+202 MIDNPDCSLEDLMQF

-267 EIPYQVNKS
+267 EIPYQVNKA

-400 LIRASKDDAEARS
+400 LIRGSKDDAEARE
-413 GLMSK
+413 GLMNR

-458 FNEILSSERI
+458 FNEILSSER
-468 LLGIIKDELNEIK
+468 LLMSIIKEELNEIK

-511 ITITDRGYIKR
+511 ITITERGYIKR
-522 VNENTYKA
+522 VKTLIKLKREAAKA
-530 QKRGG
+530 LRDSRQMLKM
-535 KGVKGL
+535 L
-541 TTNVEDVVDD
+541 
-551 LYTLTTHDEV
+551 LMIYTL
-561 YFFTNLGKVYS
+561 
-572 LRAYEIPE
+572 
-580 SGRTAKGTAIVNLLQ
+580 
-595 ISGGEKITQII
+595 
-606 PIKKNEEREFM
+606 
-617 TFVTKNGIIK
+617 
-627 KTELAQYENI
+627 
-637 RQSGLIAIN
+637 
-646 LDEDDDL
+646 
-653 ISVYLTN
+653 
-660 EEDEI
+660 
-665 ISTTRKGKAIRING
+665 
-679 KDVRPTGRSTRG
+679 
-691 VKLITLEDGDSVV
+691 
-704 SSQVVGKGAKLLTIT
+704 
-719 EKGYGKMTSEEEYTT
+719 
-734 QSRGGKGILTHRINE
+734 
-749 KTGALVTALVV
+749 
-760 YDEKDLLLIS
+760 
-770 SSGVI
+770 
-775 IRISAKEIAKS
+775 
-786 SRATIGVKLMDIGEE
+786 
-801 KIVSAIQTDETEE
+801 